1 MRFQQVVLA
10 TQVATPQDMVPCH
23 QQVLDIQRQ
32 GQAILRGDRAI
43 PLQPQDIL
51 LVGYPLQLATQ
62 LGALLLH
69 QVAPLDTP
77 PNPSQVTP
85 RHLGEVIQEMCPHLP
100 STQEALNKVDIQ
112 DKVKEDIKVKLV
124 TPGNQL
130 LLLDIQDKAVTQGNN
145 QVKVVTQGNNQV
157 KAVTQGNS
165 LHQLR
170 LEFQVNSHMLP
181 KGRQD
186 MARHQGVYPQPQ
198 QEWGTSRLEGG
209 QWGTFLDQP
218 FVQQTLSTV
227 KRTPRLFAVQ

>member
-1 MRFQQVVLA
+1 MALA
-10 TQVATPQDMVPCH
+10 ILVATLQDMVPCR
-23 QQVLDIQRQ
+23 QQVPDIRRQ

-43 PLQPQDIL
+43 PLQPRDIL
-51 LVGYPLQLATQ
+51 PVGYPLQLATQ

-69 QVAPLDTP
+69 QVVPQDTP

-85 RHLGEVIQEMCPHLP
+85 RPQREVIQEMCPHLL
-100 STQEALNKVDIQ
+100 STQEAHNKVDIQ

-130 LLLDIQDKAVTQGNN
+130 LLLDIQDKGVTLDNSQA
-145 QVKVVTQGNNQV
+145 

-181 KGRQD
+181 KDRQD
-186 MARHQGVYPQPQ
+186 MARHQGAYPQPQ

-209 QWGTFLDQP
+209 QWETFLDQP
-218 FVQQTLSTV
+218 FVQPILSTV
-227 KRTPRLFAVQ
+227 RRIPRLFALQ

>member
-1 MRFQQVVLA
+1 MWFQQVVLA
-10 TQVATPQDMVPCH
+10 TQVATPQDTVPCH

-51 LVGYPLQLATQ
+51 PVGYPLQLATQ

-69 QVAPLDTP
+69 QVVPLDTP

-85 RHLGEVIQEMCPHLP
+85 RHQGEVIQEMCPHLP

-130 LLLDIQDKAVTQGNN
+130 LLPDIQDNSQVKAVTQGNN
-145 QVKVVTQGNNQV
+145 QVKV
-157 KAVTQGNS
+157 VTQGNS

-198 QEWGTSRLEGG
+198 QEWITSRLEGC
-209 QWGTFLDQP
+209 QWGTFLDRP

-227 KRTPRLFAVQ
+227 NWTP

>member
-85 RHLGEVIQEMCPHLP
+85 RHQGEVIQEMCPHLP
-100 STQEALNKVDIQ
+100 STQETTAPTDL
-112 DKVKEDIKVKLV
+112 LV
-124 TPGNQL
+124 TVG
-130 LLLDIQDKAVTQGNN
+130 
-145 QVKVVTQGNNQV
+145 KVI
-157 KAVTQGNS
+157 A
-165 LHQLR
+165 
-170 LEFQVNSHMLP
+170 
-181 KGRQD
+181 
-186 MARHQGVYPQPQ
+186 
-198 QEWGTSRLEGG
+198 
-209 QWGTFLDQP
+209 
-218 FVQQTLSTV
+218 
-227 KRTPRLFAVQ
+227 